1 MTTPISV
8 PAHETGVIRVF
19 SLSMT
24 DAEAKALRDDPD
36 AKNAVLGCN
45 VNKDFVEIFP
55 IADLDDIGL
64 LGYLTLGNG
73 VPAQELVPDRSK
85 LEKLS
90 GWVLIVFSQA
100 FGGQPATLAPQPA
113 LTLIGTY
120 GEARTDWRATQTVT
134 AEAAKPF
141 TAPPETVKKKPSDA
155 AMSGR
160 IATLALIVMFAL
172 TGLVIWI
179 AG

>member
-1 MTTPISV
+1 MTLEI
-8 PAHETGVIRVF
+8 PAHERGVIRVF
-19 SLSMT
+19 ALSMT
-24 DAEAKALRDDPD
+24 QAKALRDDP
-36 AKNAVLGCN
+36 NALNAALGAE
-45 VNKDFVEIFP
+45 VDPKFVEVFP
-55 IADLDDIGL
+55 VSDLEDIGL
-64 LGYLTLGNG
+64 LGYLSSGNG
-73 VPAQELVPDRSK
+73 VPGEQLAPDRRK
-85 LEKLS
+85 LEHLS

-100 FGGQPATLAPQPA
+100 FGDRAVTLTPPPTF
-113 LTLIGTY
+113 TLIGTY
-120 GEARTDWRATQTVT
+120 NEAQPDWRAAETLTS
-134 AEAAKPF
+134 EAAKPF